1 VLGPYRAVLS
11 TPGAPAFEVAGL
23 VARLPIATVGLG
35 IVLLVS
41 TRTGSYALA
50 GALSATALVAQA
62 AASPMMARLI
72 DRVGQARVLVPA
84 FAGFTVANVLM
95 VAAVEADLSTP
106 LPHLAAAAVG
116 ALEPPIGACVR
127 ARWRHALAEGPLL
140 HTAFSLE
147 AVIDEAVFIVGPVIV
162 TILAT
167 QVHESAGLLTIAVV
181 ATMGGW
187 WLAAQR
193 STEPPTS
200 RGSDG
205 AREFAEPMRWPG
217 LVPIIVVGILLGSLF
232 GATEV
237 VTVAFAQEH
246 GHRSATAALLGAWAF
261 GSLIAG
267 LVTGA
272 VPWRSSARTRYR
284 VGSLALTAAMTPLPF
299 IDGLWLLGGVLFVA
313 GFAISPTLVATVSLI
328 DDTVPSRRLTEGITW
343 VTTGLGLGVAA
354 GAAIAGHLIDAHGAS
369 AAFWLSTAS
378 GALATAVAWTTRIDP
393 PSETLVTPATAVT
406 HDPAEP
412 ARRAAR
418 FRRSGRGSGETE
430 SRN

>member
-1 VLGPYRAVLS
+1 VLS
-11 TPGAPAFEVAGL
+11 TPGAPAFEVAGF

-35 IVLLVS
+35 IVLLIS
-41 TRTGSYALA
+41 TRTGSYGLA
-50 GALSATALVAQA
+50 GAVSATALIAQA
-62 AASPMMARLI
+62 AAAPMMARLI
-72 DRVGQARVLVPA
+72 DRVGQARVLAPA

-106 LPHLAAAAVG
+106 IPHLAAVAVG

-127 ARWRHALAEGPLL
+127 ARWRHALAGSPLL

-147 AVIDEAVFIVGPVIV
+147 AVIDEAIFMVGPVVV

-181 ATMGGW
+181 ATLGGW

-193 STEPPTS
+193 STEPPAL
-200 RGSDG
+200 RGSEG
-205 AREFAEPMRWPG
+205 ARAAVEPMRWPG
-217 LVPIIVVGILLGSLF
+217 LAPIIAVGALLGSLF

-246 GHRSATAALLGAWAF
+246 GHRSATGALLAAWAF

-284 VGSLALTAAMTPLPF
+284 FGSLALAAVMSPLPF
-299 IDGLWLLGGVLFVA
+299 IDGLWLLGGALFVA
-313 GFAISPTLVATVSLI
+313 GFAISPTLVATVSLV
-328 DDTVPSRRLTEGITW
+328 DNTVPSRRLTEGITW
-343 VTTGLGLGVAA
+343 VTTGLGIGVAA
-354 GAAIAGHLIDAHGAS
+354 GAAIAGRLIDAHGAGP
-369 AAFWLSTAS
+369 AYWVSTAS
-378 GALATAVAWTTRIDP
+378 GALAALVAWTTR
-393 PSETLVTPATAVT
+393 TR
-406 HDPAEP
+406 PAELNIDHISHTSDTRP
-412 ARRAAR
+412 A
-418 FRRSGRGSGETE
+418 
-430 SRN
+430 